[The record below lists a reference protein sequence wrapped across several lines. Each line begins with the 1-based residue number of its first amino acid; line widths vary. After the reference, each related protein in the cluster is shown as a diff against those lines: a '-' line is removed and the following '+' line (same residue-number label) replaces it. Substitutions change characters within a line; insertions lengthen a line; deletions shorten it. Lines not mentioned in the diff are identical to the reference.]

1 MSALRGIAAIMAGMG
16 TGLVAGR
23 EDAEKKARQAKDDA
37 WREEQRSWERAD
49 RAEKDAIKTSMRDA
63 FADRSTIEGTAVTGT
78 TGTNLYKD
86 PGQAQAMA
94 DEARIEAE
102 MRGES
107 PSAVATTKATGI
119 TGNMSKGQ
127 QITTNPVDLKALN
140 SSDAKWG
147 RAVSAMMPF
156 DPEKAL
162 SMENTV
168 MEGRAKKLNLDVAQL
183 KHLNSTYNQTVLSK
197 LNDPSGDFFDN
208 AAKIVTDAQFGGL
221 VGATGRV
228 ERSADGKTVNI
239 IVAKDG
245 KDVRTIPV
253 PNSAE
258 GRKEL
263 VQKFM
268 KADDVTQLSF
278 LKDDADREA
287 ARAKAAADQA
297 NKDRD
302 HQLDLDKLQATR
314 DYQNGMLGVYRA
326 RAANTGGTA
335 GQPAGATWD
344 DRRKVLDDASKLL
357 PDPNG
362 ADSPEAAALIRADNT
377 ALLGQIDAIFQT
389 NADFGMALTSPQI
402 NQALVMAKDPRN
414 VITRQDQNTGQVV
427 KMVKVNGRDVI
438 VGIGTGPASK
448 KPDVETK
455 TTTEKPAGKKPIVYD
470 PALKA
475 VVDAM
480 AVPPK
485 PVAVGPGS
493 IDHMRRAFQKSNAI
507 N

>member
-1 MSALRGIAAIMAGMG
+1 MSALRGIAAIMAGVG
-16 TGLVAGR
+16 TGLVAR
-23 EDAEKKARQAKDDA
+23 KEDDEKKARQAKYDA
-37 WREEQRSWERAD
+37 WQEEQRNRQRAEWS
-49 RAEKDAIKTSMRDA
+49 EKDALKTSMKDA
-63 FADRSTIEGTAVTGT
+63 FADRSTIEGTAVTGADNKILERDPAQLAVMQKIQSDVADLE
-78 TGTNLYKD
+78 GTA
-86 PGQAQAMA
+86 PVTAA
-94 DEARIEAE
+94 
-102 MRGES
+102 
-107 PSAVATTKATGI
+107 PATGVVSNA
-119 TGNMSKGQ
+119 TRGH
-127 QITTNPVDLKALN
+127 QITTGPVDLKALN

-162 SMENTV
+162 SMENAL

-183 KHLNSTYNQTVLSK
+183 KHLNSTYNQTVFSK

-208 AAKIVTDAQFGGL
+208 AAKMVTDAQFGGL

-228 ERSADGKTVNI
+228 ERSADGKTVSI

-245 KDVRTIPV
+245 KDVRTIQL

-258 GRKEL
+258 GRKQL
-263 VQKFM
+263 SQRFM
-268 KADDVTQLSF
+268 KADDATQLSF

-287 ARAKAAADQA
+287 SKAKAAAEQEE
-297 NKDRD
+297 KDR
-302 HQLDLDKLQATR
+302 QFRLDQEKLQATK
-314 DYQNGMLGVYRA
+314 DYQNGMLGVYRQ
-326 RAANTGGTA
+326 RAANTGA
-335 GQPAGATWD
+335 AASQQVGANWE

-362 ADSPEAAALIRADNT
+362 AASPEAAALIRAENT
-377 ALLGQIDAIFQT
+377 ALLGQIDSIFQT

-402 NQALVMAKDPRN
+402 NQALVVAKDPKN
-414 VITRQDQNTGQVV
+414 VIYRQDQNTGQVV
-427 KMVKVNGRDVI
+427 KMVKVSGREVI
-438 VGIGTGPASK
+438 VGFGAGPASK
-448 KPDVETK
+448 KPDTETK
-455 TTTEKPAGKKPIVYD
+455 ADTQKPVGKKPIVYD

-480 AVPPK
+480 ATPPK
-485 PVAVGPGS
+485 PVVIGPGS

>member
-1 MSALRGIAAIMAGMG
+1 MSRFASFLVGMG
-16 TGLVAGR
+16 GGYIKARDKEYDR
-23 EDAEKKARQAKDDA
+23 ERQAKDDA
-37 WREEQRSWERAD
+37 WLEEQRNRQRAEWF
-49 RAEKDAIKTSMRDA
+49 EKDAIKTSMKDA

-119 TGNMSKGQ
+119 TGNMSKGH
-127 QITTNPVDLKALN
+127 QITPEPVDLKALN
-140 SSDAKWG
+140 SRDAKWG

-268 KADDVTQLSF
+268 KADDATQLSF

-287 ARAKAAADQA
+287 AKAKAALEQRRVEVLEKNAATNERKLDGLLLRGMGGSGSVVRQGQQGGLNMADVD
-297 NKDRD
+297 K
-302 HQLDLDKLQATR
+302 QLAPMFTTEDPATGQKKLNTSAYAYVRGLATQMPAAMQGDSIGAALQAAQAYEVALTQAKG
-314 DYQNGMLGVYRA
+314 DHAKASQIL
-326 RAANTGGTA
+326 AAA
-335 GQPAGATWD
+335 MQPTPAENPGATQTQVSPSKTSVPNHPPKAQSRGIFESPTGEIQLLQPLFNMNQW
-344 DRRKVLDDASKLL
+344 RKSL
-357 PDPNG
+357 
-362 ADSPEAAALIRADNT
+362 
-377 ALLGQIDAIFQT
+377 QQQT
-389 NADFGMALTSPQI
+389 ND
-402 NQALVMAKDPRN
+402 N
-414 VITRQDQNTGQVV
+414 
-427 KMVKVNGRDVI
+427 
-438 VGIGTGPASK
+438 
-448 KPDVETK
+448 
-455 TTTEKPAGKKPIVYD
+455 
-470 PALKA
+470 
-475 VVDAM
+475 
-480 AVPPK
+480 
-485 PVAVGPGS
+485 
-493 IDHMRRAFQKSNAI
+493 SN
-507 N
+507 